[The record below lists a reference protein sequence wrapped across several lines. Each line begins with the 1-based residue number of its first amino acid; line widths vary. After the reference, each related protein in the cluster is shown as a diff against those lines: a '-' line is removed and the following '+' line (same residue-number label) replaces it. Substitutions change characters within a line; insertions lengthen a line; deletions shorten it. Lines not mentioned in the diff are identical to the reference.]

1 MNRKR
6 PACSPACAKQLIR
19 QLEWFS
25 IGHALREDNQEA
37 DRLANAAMDKG
48 MGRRLKK

>member
-1 MNRKR
+1 
-6 PACSPACAKQLIR
+6 LIR